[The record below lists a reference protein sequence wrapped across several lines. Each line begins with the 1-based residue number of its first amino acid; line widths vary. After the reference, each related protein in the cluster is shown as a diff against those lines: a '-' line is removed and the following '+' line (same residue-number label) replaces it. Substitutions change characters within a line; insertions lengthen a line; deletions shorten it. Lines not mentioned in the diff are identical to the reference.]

1 MEARAATVL
10 KRLAERPE
18 FSIIE
23 TRDHTVLRHIVAALI
38 RNRVPLRAIAGL
50 INPNLAYRGV
60 AATERRLHQTLTLP
74 ANATASQR
82 LDFVEQRLGSVF
94 LLMPR
99 TFAYAVGGLLM
110 LAASRRLLGDVA
122 RPDELQEV
130 LRGLPHN
137 VTTEMDLEL
146 WRAHRADPR
155 RRAVPCRL
163 HGVGGARSARSVI
176 ASEALPPVAQRG
188 LQSFL
193 RRYGHRAVAEIDLG
207 MPRWSDDPSHLLGV
221 ISNYL
226 RLDTAD
232 LDPVAQFHAGQAK
245 AEAMITSLTGRLPSA
260 AGCGRELVG
269 WTLRRV
275 RQLVGLRESTEVL
288 AGRGARNHARASQ
301 GHWPGAGCHQGDR
314 SG

>member
-50 INPNLAYRGV
+50 INPNVAYRGV
-60 AATERRLHQTLTLP
+60 AATERRLRQTLTLP

-122 RPDELQEV
+122 RAGRAS
-130 LRGLPHN
+130 RGAARPAPQRHYRN
-137 VTTEMDLEL
+137 GSRALESS
-146 WRAHRADPR
+146 PS
-155 RRAVPCRL
+155 
-163 HGVGGARSARSVI
+163 RSATTSRPVPPSRHWRCPICSSVI

-245 AEAMITSLTGRLPSA
+245 AEATITSLTGRMAERSRLRA
-260 AGCGRELVG
+260 RLVG

-288 AGRGARNHARASQ
+288 AGRGTRNHARASQ
-301 GHWPGAGCHQGDR
+301 GRLAGSWLPPR
-314 SG
+314 